1 MNDKSVTVY
10 QQTKALLHNDTVL
23 ERFAALVGGD
33 SNARHYVTSVLNAV
47 AINERLQECEPKSI
61 VYSAMNAAA
70 LHLTVEPSQGH
81 AYLVPYG
88 SKCTF
93 IIGYKGMIQLAHRT
107 GKYRLMH
114 DNVLTQ
120 KVQVNPITGEWHL
133 TGEPSDE
140 KIYTFFFRL
149 VDGIEHFNMMTES
162 EVKEHAMKYSYAYK
176 KGYDSPWKTD
186 FDKMASKTVIRQ
198 SLSKYGYFDPSTLAA
213 MSLEEQLADDEQLN
227 EVFVT
232 DDGEIIDAETADEQP
247 NMFDD
252 LDADSFNAMMAKGK

>member
-1 MNDKSVTVY
+1 MNKEVTLY
-10 QQTKALLHNDTVL
+10 QKTKALLKNETVL

-47 AINERLQECEPKSI
+47 AVNDRLQECNPNSI
-61 VYSAMNAAA
+61 IYSAMNAAA

-88 SKCTF
+88 DKCTF

-120 KVQVNPITGEWHL
+120 KVQMNPITGEWHL

-149 VDGIEHFNMMTES
+149 VDGIEHFNMMTET
-162 EVKEHAMKYSYAYK
+162 EVKEHAAKYSYAYK

-186 FDKMASKTVIRQ
+186 FDKMALKTVIRQ
-198 SLSKYGYFDPSTLAA
+198 SLSKYGYFDNDTLMA
-213 MSLEEQLADDEQLN
+213 MALEEKLADDEELN
-227 EVFVT
+227 EIFVT
-232 DDGEIIDAETADEQP
+232 ADGEVIDAETVEEQP
-247 NMFDD
+247 DMFDD
-252 LDADSFNAMMAKGK
+252 LDAESFNTMMRKGK